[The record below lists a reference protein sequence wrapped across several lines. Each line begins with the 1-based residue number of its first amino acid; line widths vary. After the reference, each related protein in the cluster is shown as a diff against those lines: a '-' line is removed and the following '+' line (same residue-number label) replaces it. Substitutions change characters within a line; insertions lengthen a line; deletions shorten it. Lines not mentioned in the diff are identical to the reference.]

1 MSGLSKISGLPQM
14 KVAWLVASGPQALKQ
29 QATARLEM
37 ITDTFLSMNA
47 PVQWAIGTLLDQRH
61 NFCEQCLR
69 RVRQNLAQLDAQL
82 ARQKLCSRLQI
93 EGGWYVTLQ
102 IPRTISDDDL
112 AFELLQARG
121 VYLHPGHFYDFPTDG
136 YLVVSLITPEAEF
149 GAGLAAVLNM
159 IEEKFQL
166 LKKDS

>member
-1 MSGLSKISGLPQM
+1 
-14 KVAWLVASGPQALKQ
+14 
-29 QATARLEM
+29 
-37 ITDTFLSMNA
+37 
-47 PVQWAIGTLLDQRH
+47 
-61 NFCEQCLR
+61 
-69 RVRQNLAQLDAQL
+69 VRQNLAQFDAQL
-82 ARQKLCSRLQI
+82 SRQKLCSRLQI

-121 VYLHPGHFYDFPTDG
+121 VYLHPGHFYDFPKDG